1 MSSSSSIIVRP
12 RDPGRYARP
21 TGGRADRPR
30 LEAVLPWLWTAAAV
44 FIVAV
49 PVGGLVWRSLVV
61 ADTGAIGLDNYIT
74 VATEPGI
81 WQAALNSLWVG
92 LATTAATLVI
102 GVPFAFLVSRTDMPG
117 RRMFRSV
124 AVLTFAAPSFIAAL
138 GWILLLGPRGGFL
151 NEYVFDPLGLPRLSI
166 FGAGGIV
173 LVLTFFLYPLV
184 FLPVTDALDNMD
196 PKLEEAAESL
206 GATKW
211 HTLRAVTLPLIVP
224 PMFSGSL
231 IVFISAFIIFGPV
244 ALLGTPVGFQTIPTA
259 LLKMM
264 AFPPRIELAA
274 VLGLPVLIVI
284 GGLLILQRRIYGRRR
299 YTTLAGQPG
308 RRRITKLG
316 GWRWLAWLF
325 GIAITMVSLVL
336 PFGVLLLASFRKAI
350 GLPLRPEN
358 LVLFDNYRE
367 LVRQPEILESFWN
380 SLWTSLLATVL
391 SIVVALVAAWLRE
404 RGRSRLRP
412 VIAPA
417 MLAPLAFPGAI
428 LGIAALVTYAGSPFW
443 IGGSLTIM
451 VVAYLIRVVPQS
463 FTYVQAG
470 FVQLNSETEEAAR
483 SLGASWMETMRRITT
498 PLLRGQ
504 ILSIG
509 VLNFV
514 LLFRELDVS
523 IFLYTG
529 GNSVAPVVLYNLAS
543 ESRFQLMGA
552 LSVVMLAVNLGVV
565 LLARRLLRVRLTY

>member
-1 MSSSSSIIVRP
+1 MSSGIVVRP
-12 RDPGRYARP
+12 RDPGQFAP
-21 TGGRADRPR
+21 PSGGRADRPR
-30 LEAVLPWLWTAAAV
+30 LESVLPWLWAAAAL
-44 FIVAV
+44 FLVAV
-49 PVGGLVWRSLVV
+49 PVGGLVWRSLWVT
-61 ADTGAIGLDNYIT
+61 DTGGIGLDNYIA

-81 WQAALNSLWVG
+81 WEAVLNSVWVG
-92 LATTAATLVI
+92 LATTAASLLI
-102 GVPFAFLVSRTDMPG
+102 GVPFAFLVSRTDIPG
-117 RRMFRSV
+117 RRLFRSV

-151 NEYVFDPLGLPRLSI
+151 NEYVFAPLGLPRLSI

-173 LVLTFFLYPLV
+173 MVLTFFLYPLV

-196 PKLEEAAESL
+196 PRLEEAADSL
-206 GATKW
+206 GATRW
-211 HTLRAVTLPLIVP
+211 HTLRSVTLPLIVP
-224 PMFSGSL
+224 PVFSGSL

-244 ALLGTPVGFQTIPTA
+244 ALLGTPVGFETIPTA

-264 AFPPRIELAA
+264 TFPPRIELAA
-274 VLGLPVLIVI
+274 VLGLPVLVVI

-316 GWRWLAWLF
+316 AWRWPAWLF

-336 PFGVLLLASFRKAI
+336 PFGVLLLTSFRKAI

-358 LVLFDNYRE
+358 MVLFDNYRA
-367 LVRQPEILESFWN
+367 LVHEPEILVSFWN

-428 LGIAALVTYAGSPFW
+428 LGIAALVTYSAGPFW
-443 IGGSLTIM
+443 MGGTLGIM
-451 VVAYLIRVVPQS
+451 VLAYLIRVVPQS

-470 FVQLNSETEEAAR
+470 FTQLNSETEEAAR